1 MRLSIGFNPLP
12 GWECDPVFTP
22 LIIMRSFIKNQYHGQ
37 IAMLKANGPLVR
49 LTLPL
54 TYGFMVRN
62 GRRDHKPT
70 SNLQNFPVSSRART
84 TSGSRPLT
92 SGSRRVNAETNKL
105 WWLSIYEVLRTCAKD
120 AAAEEDWEELV
131 NVKRLAVAIH
141 TPENSRRPNVL
152 TQGIEHQGRDNCADF
167 SRCSRDPMC
176 EGPVFGWKNWRSDCK
191 VTGKTKNL
199 RLTFSRVTLKMI
211 LKSATVWEKLSK
223 DTYICRTEDQNRC

>member
-1 MRLSIGFNPLP
+1 MIYSNWKDHRISREVDVNFQAKCFLVSSKVASGSVSFVQCKIAKHRCLAGQNIQMRLSIGFNPLP

-105 WWLSIYEVLRTCAKD
+105 
-120 AAAEEDWEELV
+120 
-131 NVKRLAVAIH
+131 
-141 TPENSRRPNVL
+141 
-152 TQGIEHQGRDNCADF
+152 
-167 SRCSRDPMC
+167 
-176 EGPVFGWKNWRSDCK
+176 
-191 VTGKTKNL
+191 
-199 RLTFSRVTLKMI
+199 
-211 LKSATVWEKLSK
+211 
-223 DTYICRTEDQNRC
+223 